1 MDLPQCLS
9 RFSRHI
15 VNIRNVSDQRCFLY
29 SVLSAVVKPSDFK
42 QQGIQYRKD
51 NPKRYFPFLN
61 RVEMGNLSFP
71 VQPSDM
77 STFEG
82 LNPNIAINLFGKRIC
97 VLFSSLTSYSC
108 FQWLFLL
115 AVRVDT
121 DDQTII
127 PLYITRELN
136 RKCPVNLLL
145 ICNPCLHNNY
155 YHYTHIKD
163 LRKFLHILHKTK
175 SSQQKSKSLI
185 CLNCFRQ
192 FRGDHPL
199 SLLRHHQPTCLED
212 QASTS
217 AANITMPAQ

>member
-1 MDLPQCLS
+1 MGCASTSWRAFKSLPVNTLSHFCPPFIVACCRYQPITGGTYMDLPQCLS

-108 FQWLFLL
+108 FQ
-115 AVRVDT
+115 
-121 DDQTII
+121 
-127 PLYITRELN
+127 
-136 RKCPVNLLL
+136 
-145 ICNPCLHNNY
+145 
-155 YHYTHIKD
+155 
-163 LRKFLHILHKTK
+163 
-175 SSQQKSKSLI
+175 
-185 CLNCFRQ
+185 
-192 FRGDHPL
+192 
-199 SLLRHHQPTCLED
+199 
-212 QASTS
+212 
-217 AANITMPAQ
+217 